1 MQDPWHPAVLMLVQS
16 TAAAGIAL
24 GKPVGVCGEA
34 ASDPVLALVL
44 VGLGVSS
51 LSMSPGAL
59 ADVRGALSVT
69 SYDECRELAAIAIG
83 APDAAT
89 GRRLVTER
97 ALVG

>member
-16 TAAAGIAL
+16 TAAAGVAL

-51 LSMSPGAL
+51 LSMSAGAL
-59 ADVRGALSVT
+59 ADVRAALCVT
-69 SYDECRELAAIAIG
+69 SYDECCALAAIALA
-83 APDAAT
+83 APDAVT

-97 ALVG
+97 AQL